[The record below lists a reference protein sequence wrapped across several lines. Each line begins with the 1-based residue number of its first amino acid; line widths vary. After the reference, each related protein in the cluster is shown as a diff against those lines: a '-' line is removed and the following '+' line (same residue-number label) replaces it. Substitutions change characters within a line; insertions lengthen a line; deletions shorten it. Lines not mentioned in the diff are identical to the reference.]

1 MGVRLGWSEP
11 FWTLWPRLGLNAR
24 LGEGESVDWFS
35 NESTVL
41 FSVFR
46 RRRRPLQ
53 MLIVDLP
60 ALPVQ
65 TLPRVSP
72 RIGLDLQLAPG

>member
-1 MGVRLGWSEP
+1 MAVRLGWSEP
-11 FWTLWPRLGLNAR
+11 FWTVWPRLGLNAR
-24 LGEGESVDWFS
+24 LGEGGSVDWFS
-35 NESTVL
+35 NESSVL

-46 RRRRPLQ
+46 RSRPLQ
-53 MLIVDLP
+53 MLTVDLT

-72 RIGLDLQLAPG
+72 RIDLDLQLAPG